1 MNAWPML
8 RFAGMTDIS
17 RRELLIAGSTAA
29 AAAARSFAQGSRYD
43 LVIKGGR
50 VIDPAAK
57 LDTVRDIAIA
67 GGRIAAV
74 AANVDPGAAAVVD
87 ARNRLVVPGLI
98 DIHTHAARSADGP
111 PLLLKDGVTGW
122 IDAGSQGAD
131 HIADVISV
139 ARSSPQPGRILINI
153 GRAGIIADGD
163 TKDLALADVAAAR
176 DAIAKNRDFVVG
188 IKARLSSDVAGS
200 NDYEVLKRAQ
210 DAATPSGVPV
220 MIHMGQTVS
229 PLSKLLPILKRGDV
243 VTHMFAP
250 APNGIL
256 DERNRLLP
264 EVIDARRRGVWF
276 DVGNGRLGH
285 VRWDVVDAVM
295 KQRFWPDAISTD
307 WNTMSRTTGVVDIAN
322 CMSKFLGYGMSVSDV
337 VACNTVNAA
346 RMFPAF
352 KGRGTLAVGAPAD
365 ITILELRDGSFQFLD
380 NYENTITGR
389 QRLFVTGTIL
399 AGKRIP

>member
-176 DAIAKNRDFVVG
+176 TRW
-188 IKARLSSDVAGS
+188 
-200 NDYEVLKRAQ
+200 
-210 DAATPSGVPV
+210 PS
-220 MIHMGQTVS
+220 
-229 PLSKLLPILKRGDV
+229 
-243 VTHMFAP
+243 
-250 APNGIL
+250 
-256 DERNRLLP
+256 
-264 EVIDARRRGVWF
+264 ARR
-276 DVGNGRLGH
+276 
-285 VRWDVVDAVM
+285 
-295 KQRFWPDAISTD
+295 
-307 WNTMSRTTGVVDIAN
+307 
-322 CMSKFLGYGMSVSDV
+322 
-337 VACNTVNAA
+337 
-346 RMFPAF
+346 
-352 KGRGTLAVGAPAD
+352 AP
-365 ITILELRDGSFQFLD
+365 S
-380 NYENTITGR
+380 
-389 QRLFVTGTIL
+389 
-399 AGKRIP
+399 